1 MNDKESQETK
11 LSLHSN
17 TINLTQ
23 SEDEDEE
30 EETFRGLFID
40 FMANSSGNGLPAVAR
55 ASGSIIRR
63 LCWVVLCLAGTGC
76 YIFS

>member
-1 MNDKESQETK
+1 MNNKESQEIK
-11 LSLHSN
+11 LSLNSN

-23 SEDEDEE
+23 SEDEE
-30 EETFRGLFID
+30 EETFRGLFLD

-63 LCWVVLCLAGTGC
+63 LCWVVLCLAGTGY